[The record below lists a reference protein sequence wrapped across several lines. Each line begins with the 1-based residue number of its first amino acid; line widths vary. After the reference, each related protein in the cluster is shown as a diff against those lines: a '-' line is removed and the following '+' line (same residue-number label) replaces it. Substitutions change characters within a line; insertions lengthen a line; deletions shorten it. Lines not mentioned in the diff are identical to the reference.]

1 MPSDPPSIPPPG
13 AEPPPG
19 GAATPAAAGPP
30 PTAAHP
36 DPATAATRFATP
48 RRLHPASVA
57 LGVPFGQLVRGA
69 ILPLFAG
76 FAAGGRIFLGF
87 LVLSALLAIPL
98 RILSWQRRVFSF
110 DGEVLRVDSGVL
122 SRSHRSLDVA
132 RIQQVEIQR
141 GPIQRALGLAAL
153 RVETAGSASEPE
165 VDLRVLPEDD
175 AVALRAAV
183 RAGKA
188 RKEGRPLPASATGTV
203 TDTDG
208 APLPDDEDDGEEI
221 VAVPLA
227 RVALAGVT
235 GAQLLVLPAVIGG
248 LLQFIGQQLSTFV
261 DEAVD
266 TAIELGIS
274 TPEGELFG
282 GFDLRLILAVSAL
295 VLVLTLVSAAT
306 VSVVRDGNFRMV
318 LRDGDL
324 HVTRGLL
331 TRRES
336 VVPLRRVQLVEVHRN
351 WLRRSLGFAT
361 VRIRSA
367 GGSTGGDGRVTVP
380 LVRAEAVDPLL
391 AAVLPGTPGVP
402 PLTSHPRAA
411 LRRALFRWLRPT
423 VLALGIVWF
432 ITLALPTVT
441 PLIVTRSRWWLLAL
455 LPVASALAV
464 VEYRQLAHG
473 LTDRVV
479 AARQGALS
487 VATTIAPVVKV
498 QGVTTRSNLFQ
509 RRLGLRTVVVAVAGP
524 AAVVEVLDAGAAE
537 ARELHARLV
546 EHAAAP
552 IPRPLER
559 DAATPSGGGEPGP
572 A

>member
-1 MPSDPPSIPPPG
+1 M
-13 AEPPPG
+13 G
-19 GAATPAAAGPP
+19 GV
-30 PTAAHP
+30 HP
-36 DPATAATRFATP
+36 DPATATARFVAP
-48 RRLHPASVA
+48 RRLHPASIA

-76 FAAGGRIFLGF
+76 FAAGGRLFLGF
-87 LVLSALLAIPL
+87 LVFSLLLAIPL

-153 RVETAGSASEPE
+153 RAETAGSASEPE
-165 VDLRVLPEDD
+165 VDLRVLPVTD
-175 AVALRAAV
+175 ALALRAAL
-183 RAGKA
+183 RASKA
-188 RKEGRPLPASATGTV
+188 RKEGRPLPAAGADAV
-203 TDTDG
+203 TDPD
-208 APLPDDEDDGEEI
+208 APVSDEDDGEEI
-221 VAVPLA
+221 IAVPFA
-227 RVALAGVT
+227 RVALAGIT
-235 GAQLLVLPAVIGG
+235 GAQLLVLPAVVGG
-248 LLQFIGQQLSTFV
+248 LLQFIGQQLGTFI
-261 DEAVD
+261 DEAID
-266 TAIELGIS
+266 TAIELGLS
-274 TPEGELFG
+274 TPDGELFR

-295 VLVLTLVSAAT
+295 VLVLTLVTAAG

-351 WLRRSLGFAT
+351 WLRRPLGFAT

-380 LVRAEAVDPLL
+380 LVRTEAVDPLL
-391 AAVLPGTPGVP
+391 AAVLPGTPGIP
-402 PLTSHPRAA
+402 TLTSHPPAA

-423 VLALGIVWF
+423 VLALCIVWF
-432 ITLALPTVT
+432 VTLALPTVT
-441 PLIVTRSRWWLLAL
+441 PLIVTGSRWWLLAL
-455 LPVASALAV
+455 VPVASALAV
-464 VEYRQLAHG
+464 IEYRQLAHG

-509 RRLGLRTVVVAVAGP
+509 RRLRLRTVVVAVAGP
-524 AAVVEVLDAGAAE
+524 SAVVEVLDAGAAE

-552 IPRPLER
+552 IPRPLEALAVAGDPGLPGTSGGEGPAGR
-559 DAATPSGGGEPGP
+559 DAAPSSGGGEPGP